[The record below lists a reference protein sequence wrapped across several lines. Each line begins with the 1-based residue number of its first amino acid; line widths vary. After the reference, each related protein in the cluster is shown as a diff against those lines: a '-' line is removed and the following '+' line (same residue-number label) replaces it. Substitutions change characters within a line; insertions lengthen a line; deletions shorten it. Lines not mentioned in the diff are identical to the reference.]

1 MKINYSQEVQAALDG
16 CKPVLALESTII
28 AHGMPY
34 PKNLEF
40 AQQAESLCKN
50 QGVVPATVAIING
63 QVYVGLE
70 KNQIELISKEPLV
83 KKISRRELG
92 FALSR
97 KLHGAVTV
105 SATMHIAHSAGIRVF
120 ATGGIGGVHRGVEN
134 TLDISEDLSA
144 LGSIPMIVVSAGAKA
159 ILDIGRT
166 LEYLETSGVL
176 VVGYKTN
183 EFPSFYS
190 RRSGFQGLYQ
200 VDSAETIAN
209 IHQENL
215 ECGLL
220 SALLVANPI
229 QKKDE
234 IPAQDIEEIITSA
247 CTSALENNVSG
258 KNLTP
263 YLLAEIVRKTNGR
276 SLDSNRALALN
287 NVALGAEISLKAS

>member
-190 RRSGFQGLYQ
+190 RRSGFQGVCQ

-215 ECGLL
+215 ECGLA